1 MFLIYVLIGIYYT
14 KDKYNIDYEA
24 INTIIFCIIWPL
36 ITIISLLLNIIL
48 IIKLL

>member
-24 INTIIFCIIWPL
+24 INTLKSATF
-36 ITIISLLLNIIL
+36 
-48 IIKLL
+48 